1 MSLFIVIPEG
11 SLRFLLLLHVHDHL
25 LTAGA
30 RPVSRFV
37 YSRTRR
43 SRRVLITPDVYAL
56 PHGQAM
62 LDRAASFSA
71 EVTLRGH

>member
-1 MSLFIVIPEG
+1 MSLFIVIPGG

-37 YSRTRR
+37 LSRTWR
-43 SRRVLITPDVYAL
+43 SHRVLITPDVNAL
-56 PHGQAM
+56 PHGQVM
-62 LDRAASFSA
+62 LDRAANFSA
-71 EVTLRGH
+71 EVTFRGH

>member
-25 LTAGA
+25 LTAAA

-37 YSRTRR
+37 LSRTWR
-43 SRRVLITPDVYAL
+43 SHRVLITPDVYAL

-62 LDRAASFSA
+62 LDRAASFNTD
-71 EVTLRGH
+71 VILRGY